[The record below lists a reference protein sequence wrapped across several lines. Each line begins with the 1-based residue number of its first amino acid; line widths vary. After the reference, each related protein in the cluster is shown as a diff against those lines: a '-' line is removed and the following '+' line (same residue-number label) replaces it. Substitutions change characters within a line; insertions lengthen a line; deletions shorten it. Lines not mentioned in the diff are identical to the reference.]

1 MRIVEEEEEA
11 GQNGRDVVLLLNSS
25 TLVEMS
31 SLSPVS
37 HKHFRGVEAF
47 DSSQH
52 QIFSLISCYN
62 SSPAVPSPR
71 GWHLGPCSPLLLQS
85 ALPLPLGPGGHTWRG
100 EQV

>member
-1 MRIVEEEEEA
+1 MGTAEEEA

-31 SLSPVS
+31 SLSPVT

-52 QIFSLISCYN
+52 QIFPLISCCN
-62 SSPAVPSPR
+62 SSPAVPSRR
-71 GWHLGPCSPLLLQS
+71 GWRLVPCSLLLLQS
-85 ALPLPLGPGGHTWRG
+85 ALPLPPGPGEDTW
-100 EQV
+100 